1 MSPSAA
7 RPLQG
12 LRVLDLSRHVP
23 GAYCTLLLA
32 RQGAVVTKIEDPA
45 GGDLLRSLEPLI
57 EGTGALFR
65 MLHRGKRSVTIDLR
79 DPRGRAILDPLLDA
93 CDVVVHSFRVDAARR
108 LRVDAP
114 RLRRGRPRLVHCA
127 IAAYRPD
134 ARYSAQ
140 GAHDLNI
147 VARSGLLDPV
157 MADEAAG
164 GGATAGG
171 REVRGVGA
179 GGPGMPRAIPLIAM
193 GAAGQDAAQRIVA
206 ALYARERTGRG
217 AAVETVIEAVCES
230 LAAIPGAP
238 WLYGESLGDDWS
250 GIVTGSA
257 PYYGLY
263 ATADGGALAV
273 APIEAKFWRRFLDA
287 VGIEGERLPQRAG
300 EPGAAAARH
309 RIARAIAARPLSEW
323 RRVFARIDACVTP
336 VASLQEALAPSRGAG
351 AAARRDG
358 GPALGAQTRAVLRA
372 AGVAGATIRELERAG
387 VIRKR
392 RAR

>member
-1 MSPSAA
+1 M
-7 RPLQG
+7 
-12 LRVLDLSRHVP
+12 
-23 GAYCTLLLA
+23 
-32 RQGAVVTKIEDPA
+32 TKIEDPA
-45 GGDLLRSLEPLI
+45 GGDVLRSLEPLI

-127 IAAYRPD
+127 ISAYRPE
-134 ARYSAQ
+134 AEHSAQ

-157 MADEAAG
+157 LADEAAG
-164 GGATAGG
+164 GGAEARARDGSGG
-171 REVRGVGA
+171 GA
-179 GGPGMPRAIPLIAM
+179 GGVSGGAAGCPAMPRAIPLIAM

-206 ALYARERTGRG
+206 ALYARERTGHG

-238 WLYGESLGDDWS
+238 WLYGEGLGDDWS

-287 VGIEGERLPQRAG
+287 VGIEGEMLPQRAG
-300 EPGAAAARH
+300 ETGAAAARQ
-309 RIARAIAARPLSEW
+309 RIAQAIAARPLSEW

-336 VASLQEALAPSRGAG
+336 VASLEEALAPSRGAG
-351 AAARRDG
+351 AAARRVG
-358 GPALGAQTRAVLRA
+358 GPALGAQTRAVLQS
-372 AGVAGATIRELERAG
+372 AGVAGATIRELESAG
-387 VIRKR
+387 VIRQR
-392 RAR
+392 RVR